1 MENRHTPGLLGAR
14 CPRSHT
20 SGCDGNLYDFWAFPW
35 CCAKKPLT
43 FSVMLGFRVPENFI
57 IASPVHCASPI
68 VQRCPQTKGGQRNI
82 GHQRLLEKR
91 QSTWT
96 YPAHLDWWRLD
107 SRGTTLSVFLS
118 PLSSLSFSFL
128 SPLWIRQ
135 LSLSTGLYWDYLF
148 FSIGFQAQ
156 PSTSGQILA
165 LSNHWGLV
173 KLGQGSLDYFP
184 GPFEHTSLPG
194 PPQSLKALFCT
205 FSPLLSLGHS

>member
-1 MENRHTPGLLGAR
+1 MLRKKAAHFLCDAGLQSSGKLHNRFSRSLCLSYCSKMPPNQRRPKKYWPPKAPGEKAEHMDLPCSLGLMEIR
-14 CPRSHT
+14 
-20 SGCDGNLYDFWAFPW
+20 
-35 CCAKKPLT
+35 
-43 FSVMLGFRVPENFI
+43 FS
-57 IASPVHCASPI
+57 
-68 VQRCPQTKGGQRNI
+68 RN
-82 GHQRLLEKR
+82 H
-91 QSTWT
+91 
-96 YPAHLDWWRLD
+96 
-107 SRGTTLSVFLS
+107 SVFLS